1 MSTKKTKKARKL
13 RQQNLPGMEPPKI
26 KAIDNATEAYV
37 EIRDSRMAL
46 TKTEVAK
53 RDTVLRLM
61 KEHDLTSY
69 EYDGKVVS
77 IVNGEPKVKVK
88 TKKDETIEIEDDE

>member
-69 EYDGKVVS
+69 ERRQS
-77 IVNGEPKVKVK
+77 RIHRQRRAQGEG
-88 TKKDETIEIEDDE
+88 EDQER